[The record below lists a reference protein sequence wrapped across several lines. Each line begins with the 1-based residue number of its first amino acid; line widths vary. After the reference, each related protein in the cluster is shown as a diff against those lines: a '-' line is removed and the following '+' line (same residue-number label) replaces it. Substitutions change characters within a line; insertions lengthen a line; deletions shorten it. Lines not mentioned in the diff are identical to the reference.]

1 MRAVFF
7 AFAAA
12 AAIIAANATPV
23 QAQQQ
28 QKYMQT
34 WVASTGNDTVNGP
47 CSRVAPC
54 KTFSQAADLTAQ
66 GGEIIVLDSGEYGPV
81 IITKPLSILAV
92 GVQAHVTVKLDRAG
106 VNIDLVDFNAPS
118 VVTLDGLTIEGNGSG
133 HYGIGIAGDNR
144 TVIIRNCTINGF
156 NANPDWA
163 AIISEQQYVPTVYVS
178 GSRLTDNSTAI
189 KMLGRGTF
197 YIDDDKIIGN
207 TTGIDAGPAGKIVSF
222 GNNTFAINGKDG
234 RPNSRIKPQ

>member
-12 AAIIAANATPV
+12 VAIVAADAAPV

-28 QKYMQT
+28 QYTQT
-34 WVASTGNDTVNGP
+34 WVSSTGNDTVNGP

-54 KTFSQAADLTAQ
+54 KTFRQAASLTAQ

-81 IITKPLSILAV
+81 NITKPLSILAA
-92 GVQAHVTVKLDRAG
+92 GVQAHVTVKLDNGG
-106 VNIDLVDFNAPS
+106 VNINLNDFNAPS

-133 HYGIGIAGDNR
+133 YYGISIGADNS

-156 NANPDWA
+156 NSNPDWA
-163 AIISEQQYVPTVYVS
+163 AIVSAQQYAPTVYVS
-178 GSRLTDNSTAI
+178 GSRLIDNSTAI

-197 YIDDDKIIGN
+197 QPATGN
-207 TTGIDAGPAGKIVSF
+207 TDASCPRLSRASASL
-222 GNNTFAINGKDG
+222 FAEVYKGVDA
-234 RPNSRIKPQ
+234 RRQRRA